1 MKLAMIV
8 AMANNNV
15 IGLNNDMPWHLPA
28 DLQWFKKTTLG
39 SPIIMGRKTYES
51 IGRPLPGRLNIIL
64 SRDKK
69 LNIDGCTVVNSLE
82 DAITTAEEAN
92 NASDNPKDEIFITGG
107 AHLYNKFLEQADT
120 LYLTKIDADLEGD
133 TFFPDYTQYS
143 WQETQRI
150 ESPVDDKNPYSLT
163 FLKLERLKAE
173 PDV

>member
-64 SRDKK
+64 SRDTELK
-69 LNIDGCTVVNSLE
+69 IDGCTVVNLL
-82 DAITTAEEAN
+82 EEALKTAKEADNSN
-92 NASDNPKDEIFITGG
+92 NTKDEIFITGG
-107 AHLYNKFLEQADT
+107 VHLYNKFLEEIDT
-120 LYLTKIDADLEGD
+120 LYLTQIDADIEGD
-133 TFFPDYTQYS
+133 TFFPDYTKYN
-143 WQETQRI
+143 WQEKQRI
-150 ESPVDDKNPYSLT
+150 ENPADDKNPYALT
-163 FLKLERLKAE
+163 FLKLERLKSE
-173 PDV
+173 VSE